1 MSHWVEIWRSE
12 DRAGGVPPL
21 AARAA
26 SEDLP
31 RADAI
36 DDLVVELMRCYPGL
50 TRALA
55 EYLLR

>member
-1 MSHWVEIWRSE
+1 MSHWIEIWRSE
-12 DRAGGVPPL
+12 DRVGSVPPL

-31 RADAI
+31 RQDAI
-36 DDLVVELMRCYPGL
+36 DDLIVELMRRYPGL
-50 TRALA
+50 TRTLA

>member
-12 DRAGGVPPL
+12 DRVGGVPPL

-31 RADAI
+31 RQDAI
-36 DDLVVELMRCYPGL
+36 DDLIVEMMRRYPGL
-50 TRALA
+50 TRTLA